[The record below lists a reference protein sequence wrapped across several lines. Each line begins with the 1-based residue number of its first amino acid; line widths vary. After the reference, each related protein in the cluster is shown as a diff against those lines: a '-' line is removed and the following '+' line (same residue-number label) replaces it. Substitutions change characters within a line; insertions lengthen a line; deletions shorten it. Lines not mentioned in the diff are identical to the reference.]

1 MATDIA
7 KVIANLRSC
16 YDFTDKSVVHV
27 GAGGGQFI
35 AYASDARHVLAVDL
49 DAAALE
55 HLRAAIDRLGL
66 SDRFTVR
73 QARFESLTDKADVV
87 LFEFCLHEMDDP
99 EAVLLHARTL
109 ASDTLVIDPVP
120 ESPWAWHTAEVEKAA
135 RSWAAV
141 ERAGVS
147 ADRVFVGR
155 QLFPDVDALVARL
168 ASLGEPAVSRARA
181 LGKATGIDIEMTYRV
196 ALLRRAGVTA
206 AAPERGQADGSRN
219 AEA

>member
-7 KVIANLRSC
+7 KVVANLTSF
-16 YDFTDKSVVHV
+16 YDFRNRSVVHV

-35 AYASDARHVLAVDL
+35 GYASAARRVVAIDP

-55 HLRAAIDRLGL
+55 PLRAAIDRLGL
-66 SDRFTVR
+66 GDRFTVR
-73 QARFESLTDKADVV
+73 QARFESYTGEADVV
-87 LFEFCLHEMDDP
+87 FFEFCLHEMDDP
-99 EAVLLHARTL
+99 EAAIRHARTL
-109 ASDTLVIDPVP
+109 APETLVIDHAP
-120 ESPWAWHTAEVEKAA
+120 ESQWAWHTAETEKAA
-135 RSWAAV
+135 RSWAAI
-141 ERAGVS
+141 ERAGVTAGRS
-147 ADRVFVGR
+147 FVGR
-155 QLFPDVDALVARL
+155 QLFADVDALVARL
-168 ASLGEPAVSRARA
+168 ASLGEPALSRARA